1 MRNVADLAAVPFQ
14 IPEIA
19 VAAPRDLVLKQ
30 AAGRAEAGAAWKE
43 NDLVFCTR
51 LGGQLRVPPR
61 SRSVRRSRANQR
73 PTEAKTDP

>member
-51 LGGQLRVPPR
+51 LGGQLRVPPA
-61 SRSVRRSRANQR
+61 VALG
-73 PTEAKTDP
+73 PTFESKPKTNGGQN